1 VTTYHLGLFWFRAKG
16 ESHCHYSRQCWG
28 GSQGGI
34 RVPMRNGRY
43 FKRASPDLRAVAM
56 TVAGLCAMLSSLPA
70 RALELVPME
79 RGASLVNFNI
89 PAEPLATALV
99 DFGLQADLQVLYEST
114 LAQGRRSRPVIGA
127 FTKDDALQLLLQ
139 GSNLVASFADDRNV
153 VLHPVVPIMLENEMV
168 ASIGGG
174 GHLTLHTLKVE
185 GEIQR
190 DFTAYNGVIAFDLQR
205 ALLRN
210 AQTRHG
216 NYQVD
221 ARIWIG
227 ATGDVRRAEL
237 VRTTG
242 DNHRDDAIFRT
253 LQDLVVSRVPPA
265 DMPEPVLVSIVV
277 KPLRLQSND

>member
-1 VTTYHLGLFWFRAKG
+1 MRA
-16 ESHCHYSRQCWG
+16 
-28 GSQGGI
+28 
-34 RVPMRNGRY
+34 
-43 FKRASPDLRAVAM
+43 ATAAM
-56 TVAGLCAMLSSLPA
+56 AGLCAMPSLLPA
-70 RALELVPME
+70 RALELAPME
-79 RGASLVNFNI
+79 RGASLINFDI
-89 PAEPLATALV
+89 PRQPLATALV

-114 LAQGRRSRPVIGA
+114 LAQGRRSMPVIGA
-127 FTKDDALQLLLQ
+127 FTRDDALQLLLQ
-139 GSNLVASFADDRNV
+139 GSNLVASFADDRSV
-153 VLHPVVPIMLENEMV
+153 VLHPVVPILLESETV

-174 GHLTLHTLKVE
+174 GRLTLRTLKVE
-185 GEIQR
+185 GEIQP

-242 DNHRDDAIFRT
+242 DHHRDDAVFRT
-253 LQDLVVSRVPPA
+253 LQELVVSRMPPA